1 MHATRLVQDSEPP
14 HCQGSGGGP
23 GSRPD
28 TGDARCPVPVPR
40 DCRPPTSPS
49 PSSPS
54 SLYCTVPAATAC
66 GTGRA
71 CRCLEVLGSGD
82 HADAA
87 GVSDPP
93 TPGRT
98 GRHLSGS
105 PPVPVSIT
113 ADAASSCWE
122 VVGDRPGPLS
132 VPEVGAGPGR
142 ARGVRCS
149 RSSLSRQNWLKS
161 LSWGQLRPRRART
174 S

>member
-1 MHATRLVQDSEPP
+1 MAGGLVPARTLGTHDAPCPSHVTADRRPARHLPP
-14 HCQGSGGGP
+14 PPPCTAP
-23 GSRPD
+23 FL
-28 TGDARCPVPVPR
+28 
-40 DCRPPTSPS
+40 RPPR
-49 PSSPS
+49 
-54 SLYCTVPAATAC
+54 VARVGPA
-66 GTGRA
+66 GVWM
-71 CRCLEVLGSGD
+71 EVLGSGD

-105 PPVPVSIT
+105 PHVPVSIT

-132 VPEVGAGPGR
+132 APEVGAGPGR